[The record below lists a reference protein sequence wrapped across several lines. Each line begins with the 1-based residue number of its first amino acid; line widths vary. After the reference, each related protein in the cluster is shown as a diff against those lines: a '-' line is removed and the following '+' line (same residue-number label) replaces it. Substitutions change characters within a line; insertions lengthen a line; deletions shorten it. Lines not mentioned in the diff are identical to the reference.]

1 MSLSLRSRCWSSAQ
15 CSSLYQPVFLVMDVW
30 ILSTSGLSQTVLIRM
45 CLSLFG
51 ALVLTFLWRIC
62 LERSGRVAGEAQAQ
76 LPHIRSR
83 SLPRLRGIVL
93 RPKSYRVS
101 PRLQACSP
109 PSTAGSWGSCN
120 LRPGSLLCLCPVVP
134 ASHSCSGPRPAQAIP
149 RPVQTACSSRSRPL
163 TCAPLFP
170 VSPPRL
176 GCSESHVAPR
186 CPRPVSLAS
195 PVRLIT
201 VFFCWGE
208 VWPAWA
214 ASVLLPLAE
223 KDQRSQERSLSQD
236 GNSGREKFLNSKI
249 VEGTVL
255 ATQCQA
261 GLNSEGSAP
270 SGHCGQWGPPTPAAS
285 VPWSR
290 WTAGPRGPGCG
301 GAFKT
306 RGELHSRRSEASR

>member
-1 MSLSLRSRCWSSAQ
+1 MSPSLRSGCWSSAQ
-15 CSSLYQPVFLVMDVW
+15 CSSLYQPVLLVMDVW

-83 SLPRLRGIVL
+83 KAAGDHVL

-120 LRPGSLLCLCPVVP
+120 LRPGSLLGLCPVVP
-134 ASHSCSGPRPAQAIP
+134 ASHSCSGPRPAQATP

-163 TCAPLFP
+163 TCAHLLP

-201 VFFCWGE
+201 VFFCGGRCGPPGLRQSCSLW
-208 VWPAWA
+208 
-214 ASVLLPLAE
+214 
-223 KDQRSQERSLSQD
+223 QRR
-236 GNSGREKFLNSKI
+236 
-249 VEGTVL
+249 T
-255 ATQCQA
+255 
-261 GLNSEGSAP
+261 SAP
-270 SGHCGQWGPPTPAAS
+270 KNGLYPKMG
-285 VPWSR
+285 
-290 WTAGPRGPGCG
+290 TAGERN
-301 GAFKT
+301 
-306 RGELHSRRSEASR
+306 S